1 MPLLWSLCFILIW
14 SKPHIRIVRS
24 SLAEANM
31 WRFAGFQLT
40 QLTDPEWPANAKTS
54 SPVYLCH
61 IYTYNNKWE
70 CLKCESKL
78 HLHTQKRYTLDT
90 TNTEKVERV
99 TNKMSTKCAV
109 RTEGEEERNV
119 LCFRTKFCREN
130 PTTIFTTLRISQFE
144 GRMVSYHEFTYSL
157 HILKE

>member
-1 MPLLWSLCFILIW
+1 MPKRALLCIY
-14 SKPHIRIVRS
+14 
-24 SLAEANM
+24 A
-31 WRFAGFQLT
+31 
-40 QLTDPEWPANAKTS
+40 
-54 SPVYLCH
+54 
-61 IYTYNNKWE
+61 IYTPITINGNASNVNLNYIF
-70 CLKCESKL
+70 
-78 HLHTQKRYTLDT
+78 HTQKRYTPDT